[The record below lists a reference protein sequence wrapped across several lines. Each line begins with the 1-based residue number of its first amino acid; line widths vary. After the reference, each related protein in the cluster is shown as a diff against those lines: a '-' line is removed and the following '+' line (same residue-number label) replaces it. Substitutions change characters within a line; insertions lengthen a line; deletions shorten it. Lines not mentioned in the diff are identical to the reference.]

1 MRRTPSGPRLFMTFV
16 HIHINKKTTSM
27 IHNRFYQLR
36 TRIFDAW
43 MEAVQSSAYIPPSL
57 TPDEKLRPNKLHH
70 FGSETFLFMDV
81 FFFKGE

>member
-1 MRRTPSGPRLFMTFV
+1 MMRRTTSELRLFMTFFMF
-16 HIHINKKTTSM
+16 ISTKKTTSM
-27 IHNRFYQLR
+27 IHNRFCQLR

-43 MEAVQSSAYIPPSL
+43 MEVMQSSAYIPPSL

-81 FFFKGE
+81 FF